1 LKVRARVARAFICL
15 LLGQSFHLGLAAWV
29 YLSPKPTTMYQQE
42 GPITQW
48 ALEDRPREKLMKRGI
63 AALTDAELLAV
74 LLRSGTKDQSA
85 IQLARHILDQN
96 GGIDLLARSSVSNLC
111 QIKGIGVAKAISIVA
126 AFELGRRK
134 EAYSPVRVRVTASHV
149 AAQYLNPKL
158 VDEHQEIFYVLFL
171 NRNLEVISEKRVFQG
186 GVSATVIDPKIV
198 FQEAML
204 HLASGIV
211 VAHNHPSGNFHP
223 SDADLK
229 ITRKLVKAGKMLDIR
244 VMDHL
249 IISHKGYY
257 SFADEGVLGGI
268 NDES

>member
-1 LKVRARVARAFICL
+1 
-15 LLGQSFHLGLAAWV
+15 
-29 YLSPKPTTMYQQE
+29 M
-42 GPITQW
+42 
-48 ALEDRPREKLMKRGI
+48 
-63 AALTDAELLAV
+63 
-74 LLRSGTKDQSA
+74 
-85 IQLARHILDQN
+85 
-96 GGIDLLARSSVSNLC
+96 
-111 QIKGIGVAKAISIVA
+111 
-126 AFELGRRK
+126 
-134 EAYSPVRVRVTASHV
+134 
-149 AAQYLNPKL
+149 
-158 VDEHQEIFYVLFL
+158 
-171 NRNLEVISEKRVFQG
+171 
-186 GVSATVIDPKIV
+186 IDPKIV